1 MMTGVAMIIMLWFVL
16 SLGLRGLRLS
26 VLVKI
31 GVNILYIVSF
41 YVVSIQ
47 WVQK

>member
-16 SLGLRGLRLS
+16 NLGLRGLRLS